1 MRRKIL
7 MGVFAIALP
16 FGTIAG
22 FTSGSAFAGK
32 VTGSGTTTCSFGGT
46 ISFNP
51 PLTQNGTAG
60 VKKEITTVAATLGS
74 CSGGTPV
81 GNATSVAVKPIKTKT
96 PKGQNGATCSGFT
109 ANASTVVV
117 KTKVNWAGEKPSKFN
132 ISNLSVIVNPV
143 TGEAGFQGS
152 FPVTGS
158 YAGTGNVTVYL
169 TPQSTNEIASCTSP
183 VSTLNI
189 DPSTSSGAL

>member
-32 VTGSGTTTCSFGGT
+32 VPGSGTTTCSFGGT

-60 VKKEITTVAATLGS
+60 VKKEVTTVNASLGT
-74 CSGGTPV
+74 CSGGTP
-81 GNATSVAVKPIKTKT
+81 AAPASTVAVKPIKTKT

-109 ANASTVVV
+109 SNASTVVV
-117 KTKVNWAGEKPSKFN
+117 KVKINWSGEKPSKFN
-132 ISNLSVIVNPV
+132 ISGLSVAFN
-143 TGEAGFQGS
+143 TSGEAGFTGN
-152 FPVTGS
+152 FPVSGS
-158 YAGTGNVTVYL
+158 YAGTGSLAVYL
-169 TPQSTNEIASCTSP
+169 TNASTNEIATCSGS
-183 VSTLNI
+183 VSSLQI
-189 DPSTSSGAL
+189 DGSTSSGTL